1 MLIYPPEI
9 MEMKKKIEPW
19 EIGAGIF
26 RPDTPPEILELD
38 KKVMEWLDTVIDDE
52 L

>member
-9 MEMKKKIEPW
+9 KRMKEKIKPW
-19 EIGAGIF
+19 KIGAGIF
-26 RPDTPPEILELD
+26 KPDTPPEILELNKRVSD
-38 KKVMEWLDTVIDDE
+38 WLDTVIDDE